1 MRVSALH
8 TYPIKGCRRIDHE
21 RAVVEPWG
29 LVGDRRWM
37 IIDPDGAQVTQRDV
51 ARLALLHA
59 VPAGTGLE
67 LSFPG
72 SEPLLVA
79 QPAPDP
85 VVTATLWGRITM
97 TATAAGPDADALLSK
112 ELDRDVRLV
121 WMDDPANRRP
131 VEPEYALPADRVSF
145 ADGFPLLLANTA
157 SLDRLNDWIAESGS
171 DEGPLP
177 MARFR
182 PNVVVDG
189 ATPFAEDD
197 WLGRRLRI
205 GALVF
210 RVAKP
215 CGRCLV
221 TTTDQETGE
230 RGREPL
236 RTLARYRNVGQ
247 QLLFGTNLVPD
258 TVGEISVGDPV
269 EVLDRFRDPVELS

>member
-8 TYPIKGCRRIDHE
+8 TYPIKGCRRIDHQ
-21 RAVVEPWG
+21 RATVEPWG
-29 LVGDRRWM
+29 LAGDRRWM
-37 IIDPDGAQVTQRDV
+37 IIDPDGAQITQRDV
-51 ARLALLHA
+51 ARLALLRA
-59 VPAGTGLE
+59 VPVDSGLE

-72 SEPLLVA
+72 GEPLLVA

-85 VVTATLWGRITM
+85 LVTATLWGRISM

-112 ELDRDVRLV
+112 ELGRDVRLV

-131 VEPEYALPADRVSF
+131 VDPDYAVPTDRVSF
-145 ADGFPLLLANTA
+145 ADGFPLLLASTA

-189 ATPFAEDD
+189 APPFAEDE

-205 GALVF
+205 GTLVF

-215 CGRCLV
+215 CGRCVV

-236 RTLARYRNVGQ
+236 RTLARHRNVGQ
-247 QLLFGTNLVPD
+247 QLLFGSNLIPD
-258 TVGEISVGDPV
+258 TFGEIVVGDEV
-269 EVLDRFRDPVELS
+269 EVLDRFRAELS

>member
-8 TYPIKGCRRIDHE
+8 TYPIKGCRRIDHQ
-21 RAVVEPWG
+21 RATVEPWG
-29 LVGDRRWM
+29 LAGDRRWM
-37 IIDPDGAQVTQRDV
+37 IIDPDGAQVTQRDI
-51 ARLALLHA
+51 ARLALLRA
-59 VPAGTGLE
+59 VPVGSGLE

-72 SEPLLVA
+72 GEPLLVA

-112 ELDRDVRLV
+112 ELGRDVRLV

-131 VEPEYALPADRVSF
+131 VDPDYAVPTDRVSF
-145 ADGFPLLLANTA
+145 ADGFPLLLTSTA

-171 DEGPLP
+171 EEGPLP

-189 ATPFAEDD
+189 APPFAEDE

-205 GALVF
+205 GTLVF

-215 CGRCLV
+215 CGRCVV

-236 RTLARYRNVGQ
+236 RTLARHRNVGQ
-247 QLLFGTNLVPD
+247 QLLFGSNLIPD
-258 TVGEISVGDPV
+258 TFGEIVVGDEV
-269 EVLDRFRDPVELS
+269 EVLDRFRAELS

>member
-8 TYPIKGCRRIDHE
+8 TYPIKGCRRIDHQ
-21 RAVVEPWG
+21 RATVEPWG
-29 LVGDRRWM
+29 LAGDRRWM
-37 IIDPDGAQVTQRDV
+37 IIDPDGAQVTQRDI
-51 ARLALLHA
+51 ARLALLRA
-59 VPAGTGLE
+59 VPMGSGLE

-72 SEPLLVA
+72 GEPLLVA
-79 QPAPDP
+79 QPSPDP
-85 VVTATLWGRITM
+85 VVTATLWGRVTM

-112 ELDRDVRLV
+112 ELGRDVRLV

-131 VEPEYALPADRVSF
+131 VDPDYAVPTDRVSF
-145 ADGFPLLLANTA
+145 ADGFPLLLTNTA

-189 ATPFAEDD
+189 APPFAEDE

-205 GALVF
+205 GTLVF

-215 CGRCLV
+215 CGRCVV
-221 TTTDQETGE
+221 TTTDQESGE

-236 RTLARYRNVGQ
+236 RTLARHRNVGQ
-247 QLLFGTNLVPD
+247 QLLFGSNLIPD
-258 TVGEISVGDPV
+258 TFGEIGVGDEV
-269 EVLDRFRDPVELS
+269 ELLDRFRTELS